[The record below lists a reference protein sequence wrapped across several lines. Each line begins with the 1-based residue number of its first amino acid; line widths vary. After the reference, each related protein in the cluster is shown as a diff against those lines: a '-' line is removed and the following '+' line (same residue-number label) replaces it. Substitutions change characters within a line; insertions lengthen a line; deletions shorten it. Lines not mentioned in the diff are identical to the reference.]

1 MFAAPRFPIRSPG
14 WRRAQWP
21 AARGGRQ
28 RPRWVGNYPVLHGAS
43 PCKGLGVGGNSSR
56 SFDFDDWYGAC
67 PEKAVGK
74 LSPRGE
80 QPVTK
85 FIVHC
90 SVAILLILIAASLCP
105 AAEDMGIITGSDK
118 GTYYQFGLD
127 LQKLS
132 KPTGVNLTV
141 HTSKGSIENIFA
153 VYQRPGVQMGIV
165 QSDVL
170 AFVAR
175 VQSDPVLQRIAKK
188 TRMVFPLYNEEAH
201 VLGRKGIRDF
211 DDLGGKRVAIGRDGS
226 GTYLTAR
233 LLFKL
238 SEVAPSEMVPIDT
251 GEALRELK
259 AGRIDAMFYV
269 AGYPLKLLKDDVTE
283 KDGLELI
290 PITNKSITEFYPRA
304 EIPANVYEWQR
315 TPVNSVAVKAVL
327 VSFDFRRKD
336 CDNVGRFAQTISRQM
351 SWLLQNGH
359 SKWKVVDL
367 NYPLKGWEQY
377 DCVRKYVGTAAPAGT
392 ASPVKSGQNENPV
405 FNAIK
410 GLLDE

>member
-1 MFAAPRFPIRSPG
+1 MTKSKLII
-14 WRRAQWP
+14 Q
-21 AARGGRQ
+21 
-28 RPRWVGNYPVLHGAS
+28 
-43 PCKGLGVGGNSSR
+43 SS
-56 SFDFDDWYGAC
+56 
-67 PEKAVGK
+67 
-74 LSPRGE
+74 L
-80 QPVTK
+80 
-85 FIVHC
+85 
-90 SVAILLILIAASLCP
+90 AILMLLIGASLCP
-105 AAEDMGIITGSDK
+105 AAEDMGIITGGDK

-127 LQKLS
+127 LQKLT
-132 KPTGVNLTV
+132 KPAGVNLTV

-188 TRMVFPLYNEEAH
+188 TRMVFPLYNEEVH
-201 VLGRKGIRDF
+201 LLGKKGIRDF
-211 DDLGGKRVAIGRDGS
+211 DDLTGKRVAIGRDGS
-226 GTYLTAR
+226 GTYLTSR

-238 SEVAPSEMVPIDT
+238 SEVVPAEMVPIDT
-251 GEALRELK
+251 GEALAELK

-269 AGYPLKLLKDDVTE
+269 AGFPVKLLKEDVAE

-304 EIPANVYEWQR
+304 DIPANAYEWQKAE
-315 TPVNSVAVKAVL
+315 VNSVAVKAVL

-336 CDNVGRFAQTISRQM
+336 CDNVGRFAQTLQKQM
-351 SWLLQNGH
+351 PWLLQNGH
-359 SKWKVVDL
+359 PKWKVVDL

-377 DCVRKYVGTAAPAGT
+377 DCVRKYIGTAAAAPTTAAKPA
-392 ASPVKSGQNENPV
+392 ANENPV

>member
-1 MFAAPRFPIRSPG
+1 M
-14 WRRAQWP
+14 
-21 AARGGRQ
+21 
-28 RPRWVGNYPVLHGAS
+28 
-43 PCKGLGVGGNSSR
+43 K
-56 SFDFDDWYGAC
+56 
-67 PEKAVGK
+67 
-74 LSPRGE
+74 
-80 QPVTK
+80 K
-85 FIVHC
+85 FIIHC
-90 SVAILLILIAASLCP
+90 SVGLLLMLLAATICP
-105 AAEDMGIITGSDK
+105 AAEEMGLITGGEK

-127 LQKLS
+127 LQKLV

-141 HTSKGSIENIFA
+141 HNSKGSIENVFA

-175 VQSDPVLQRIAKK
+175 VQSDAVLTRIAKK
-188 TRMVFPLYNEEAH
+188 TRMVFPLYNEEVH
-201 VLGRKGIRDF
+201 VLGRRGIRDF
-211 DDLGGKRVAIGRDGS
+211 DDLAGRRVAIGRDGS

-251 GEALRELK
+251 SEALAELK

-269 AGYPLKLLKDDVTE
+269 AGYPVKLLKDDVSE

-304 EIPANVYEWQR
+304 DIPANVYEWQR
-315 TPVNSVAVKAVL
+315 TAVNSVAVKAVL

-336 CDNVGRFAQTISRQM
+336 CDNVGRFAQTMSRQM
-351 SWLLQNGH
+351 NWLLQNGH
-359 SKWKVVDL
+359 PKWKVVDL

-377 DCVRKYVGTAAPAGT
+377 DCVRKYLGSAQAGVPAPT
-392 ASPVKSGQNENPV
+392 RVGQNENPV

>member
-1 MFAAPRFPIRSPG
+1 
-14 WRRAQWP
+14 
-21 AARGGRQ
+21 
-28 RPRWVGNYPVLHGAS
+28 
-43 PCKGLGVGGNSSR
+43 
-56 SFDFDDWYGAC
+56 
-67 PEKAVGK
+67 
-74 LSPRGE
+74 
-80 QPVTK
+80 VTK
-85 FIVHC
+85 SKFIILS
-90 SVAILLILIAASLCP
+90 SVAILMLLVAASLCP
-105 AAEDMGIITGSDK
+105 AAEDMGIITGGDK

-127 LQKLS
+127 LQKLT
-132 KPTGVNLTV
+132 KATGVNLTV

-175 VQSDPVLQRIAKK
+175 VQSDPVLSRIAKK
-188 TRMVFPLYNEEAH
+188 TRMVFPLYNEEVH
-201 VLGRKGIRDF
+201 LLGKKGIRDF
-211 DDLGGKRVAIGRDGS
+211 DDLTGKRVAIGRDGS
-226 GTYLTAR
+226 GTYLTSR

-238 SEVAPSEMVPIDT
+238 SEVAPAEMVPIDT
-251 GEALRELK
+251 GEALAELK

-269 AGYPLKLLKDDVTE
+269 AGFPVKLLKDDVTE

-304 EIPANVYEWQR
+304 DIPANVYEWQK

-336 CDNVGRFAQTISRQM
+336 CDNIGRFAQTIQKQM
-351 SWLLQNGH
+351 PSLLQNGH
-359 SKWKVVDL
+359 PKWKVVDL

-377 DCVRKYVGTAAPAGT
+377 DCVRKYIGTAAAAPTAVAKPA
-392 ASPVKSGQNENPV
+392 ANENPV